1 MKEKEFGKVIDLL
14 VGAYGSKM
22 EMTEDRAS
30 AYYLFLKKYHAHDV
44 WDACYNWIKNNR
56 FAPAISDLVAILEE
70 RYE

>member
-44 WDACYNWIKNNR
+44 
-56 FAPAISDLVAILEE
+56 
-70 RYE
+70 

>member
-30 AYYLFLKKYHAHDV
+30 AYYLFMKKYPQKV
-44 WDACYNWIKNNR
+44 TR
-56 FAPAISDLVAILEE
+56 
-70 RYE
+70 